1 MKERL
6 KLPIGVESFEEIRT
20 DGFYYVD
27 KTKLIEELLNQWGKV
42 NLFTRPRRFGK
53 SMAANMLSAY
63 YSREC
68 DSEKLFEGLEISKE
82 SGFKKHL
89 NQYDTIFLNMQEFLS
104 RTGDVDKLIDRI
116 KKLVIRELKAEHP
129 DVDYFDDTDLV
140 ESMQDLSLI
149 HI

>member
-1 MKERL
+1 MQRY
-6 KLPIGVESFEEIRT
+6 ICVS
-20 DGFYYVD
+20 
-27 KTKLIEELLNQWGKV
+27 
-42 NLFTRPRRFGK
+42 RPRRFGK

-129 DVDYFDDTDLV
+129 DVDYFDDTDPVSYTHL
-140 ESMQDLSLI
+140 EHLSEEAEYILASEVANAGEI
-149 HI
+149 ILSHADEVSAEQADTTV